1 MGSNTEPSTLH
12 EVGQQSDTAAV
23 LPERYS
29 NTSPDSSDAASVQ
42 WQRFHANA
50 LRHSWTVRGGDDVL
64 PRFKL
69 LDYM

>member
-42 WQRFHANA
+42 WQHFHANA
-50 LRHSWTVRGGDDVL
+50 LHHS
-64 PRFKL
+64 
-69 LDYM
+69 